1 MAIKFYDGMI
11 SNHWLICEVKE
22 MLDDDRYSRKKQ
34 IDMHLYRVPRDEFF
48 INRKHRL
55 ISYFE
60 TLLLMSLDDKEKKI
74 INYN

>member
-1 MAIKFYDGMI
+1 MKYNWII
-11 SNHWLICEVKE
+11 RRLV
-22 MLDDDRYSRKKQ
+22 
-34 IDMHLYRVPRDEFF
+34 
-48 INRKHRL
+48 RL